1 MSETTTL
8 EQTATQ
14 VDQEQVVQASPDAN
28 QIMAESLWGLNPTAY
43 QNVQPVVTPQPVTEV
58 VAEPVETAKPE
69 EQDEFISADEYFKR
83 EYGLEAS
90 EFRSKWD
97 ELNKPKEPT
106 QQEIQW
112 ANDESKR
119 FFDYLKEG
127 KEDDIYN
134 FLSQKKQLERLE
146 KFDVTD
152 ANQAAEIIRANLQF
166 KYKDLSTPEID
177 RLFNRQ
183 YSLPAKPEQTIGQE
197 DDEYAATLAQWQQ
210 QVQEKQQD
218 MIIDAKLAKPELSK
232 FKSEIVLPDIQK
244 PQVQQTGP
252 TQEELAAIEAGRKAY
267 LGAVESK
274 YQGFKGYNIT
284 AKDGD
289 VQLPVSYNIS
299 PEELTASKQIL
310 ENLEVNEFLGPRWFD
325 GNNNP
330 NVNLIQEDLYLLQNR
345 EKVFQKI
352 ANEAAAQMKAHLIK
366 TQNNINLKGV
376 SPTLGPINPNQP
388 APVNESQALAEK
400 IWSM

>member
-8 EQTATQ
+8 EQPTTQ
-14 VDQEQVVQASPDAN
+14 ADQEPVVQASPNAN

-43 QNVQPVVTPQPVTEV
+43 QNVEPVTPQPIAEV
-58 VAEPVETAKPE
+58 APEAAQPAPPE

-83 EYGLEAS
+83 EYGLEVN

-97 ELNKPKEPT
+97 ELNKPKEPET
-106 QQEIQW
+106 PQEQKW
-112 ANDESKR
+112 VYDDSKEEEI
-119 FFDYLKEG
+119 FNY
-127 KEDDIYN
+127 IN
-134 FLSQKKQLERLE
+134 QKRQLDRLE
-146 KFDVTD
+146 KYDITD

-166 KYKDLSTPEID
+166 KYKDLQPTEID

-183 YSLPAKPEQTIGQE
+183 YSIPTKPEQTIDQDG
-197 DDEYAATLAQWQQ
+197 DEYAEIVAQWQR

-244 PQVQQTGP
+244 PQVQQAGP

-274 YQGFKGYNIT
+274 YQGFKGYNVT

-299 PEELTASKQIL
+299 PEELTTSKQIL
-310 ENLEVNEFLGPRWFD
+310 ENLDVNEFLGPRWFD

-330 NVNLIQEDLYLLQNR
+330 HVNLIQEDLYLLQNR

-376 SPTLGPINPNQP
+376 NPTLGPTSPTQQ
-388 APVNESQALAEK
+388 APMNESQALAER